1 MNFVFLLKLIKE
13 IKKKR
18 YAFILKP
25 ITVNI
30 YYENHNLPWVP
41 HFLLLKILNLWSST
55 FTFVFLPFYKSNP
68 EKCNKKSTIK

>member
-25 ITVNI
+25 ITANI

-41 HFLLLKILNLWSST
+41 HFLLLKILNL
-55 FTFVFLPFYKSNP
+55 
-68 EKCNKKSTIK
+68 